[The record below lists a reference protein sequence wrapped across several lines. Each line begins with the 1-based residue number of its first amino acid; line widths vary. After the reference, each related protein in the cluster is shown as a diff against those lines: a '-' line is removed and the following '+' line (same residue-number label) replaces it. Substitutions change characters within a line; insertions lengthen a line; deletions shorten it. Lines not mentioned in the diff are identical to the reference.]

1 MPTIAISYRREDTRW
16 IVGRIFDHLVGHYG
30 HDNIFMDIDGVP
42 LGLDFRDQIRNT
54 LQRSDILL
62 AVIGPQWQVAQ
73 KEKGQPRIADEADW
87 VHIEIQAALAKNI
100 PVIPVLIDRTPLPKP
115 NELPEDLRAFAYRQA
130 ANIDTGVDFQSH
142 VDRLIRAID
151 QLLERQDDGARS
163 NAGKKSGRTE
173 LDTNRSV
180 VGLLGNANLG
190 AAQHSTTGDISNS
203 RSRSGLDWIGSASGW
218 VTRQA
223 ITWFQMI
230 KSQKTLCQT
239 STWRL
244 RTSLENRSSFCSLLL
259 CALLYCTYHSTR

>member
-1 MPTIAISYRREDTRW
+1 MRHKGWQKFLITSTR
-16 IVGRIFDHLVGHYG
+16 D
-30 HDNIFMDIDGVP
+30 
-42 LGLDFRDQIRNT
+42 
-54 LQRSDILL
+54 
-62 AVIGPQWQVAQ
+62 
-73 KEKGQPRIADEADW
+73 
-87 VHIEIQAALAKNI
+87 IQAALAKNI

-190 AAQHSTTGDISNS
+190 RLSTPRPVIFQILARAPVSTG
-203 RSRSGLDWIGSASGW
+203 
-218 VTRQA
+218 
-223 ITWFQMI
+223 
-230 KSQKTLCQT
+230 
-239 STWRL
+239 
-244 RTSLENRSSFCSLLL
+244 LE
-259 CALLYCTYHSTR
+259 ALPGG